1 MLQYGRLFDLWQILI
16 FSIIRAMITRHV
28 TNITFKNVFQFYRC
42 YCESRWTS
50 TRIHSTLPFLHI
62 RLRWYWPSTG
72 EYLANIFILHSIS
85 ARARVRVC
93 LIQTFFSPHY
103 LLKCR
108 KSLKNQWRMWKHVTV
123 RRGSFSTYI
132 TFHFYMRLRRKNTP
146 HNENYNDY
154 RIAKLL
160 SVLNRVVCDAGTLNT
175 WWILGKMVK
184 FLSQNRFY
192 EIGSGS

>member
-1 MLQYGRLFDLWQILI
+1 MWIPLDLYQDTLNPTFSPHKTQMILAFDRRVSREYFHLTFYIGTCTCMPY
-16 FSIIRAMITRHV
+16 S
-28 TNITFKNVFQFYRC
+28 NI
-42 YCESRWTS
+42 
-50 TRIHSTLPFLHI
+50 
-62 RLRWYWPSTG
+62 
-72 EYLANIFILHSIS
+72 
-85 ARARVRVC
+85 
-93 LIQTFFSPHY
+93 FSPHY

-132 TFHFYMRLRRKNTP
+132 TFNFHMRLRRKNTA

-175 WWILGKMVK
+175 WWI
-184 FLSQNRFY
+184 FY
-192 EIGSGS
+192 IIHIYSSKSYYLKDGQIFFSK